1 MSLVNVQAINV
12 IGINWICLLV
22 QLVIIIIGK
31 NNFQQFPFN
40 IGKKF

>member
-1 MSLVNVQAINV
+1 MSLVNVQARNV

-31 NNFQQFPFN
+31 KQFSAISF
-40 IGKKF
+40 